1 MSPSPSLDPAELVA
15 RLHHFADH
23 DCPEEPLYQAL
34 CRHLAGSPAGL
45 SLLQAAPLTQQ
56 RPNLLLAAVH
66 HLLLA
71 EAGDPPTDPLAHYY
85 PSVGG
90 RRPPD
95 GGLGA
100 ALETFMAR
108 HRASLLRLMQER
120 RTQTNEV
127 GRCAVLAPALAEIA
141 REHGPA
147 LALFDFGCSAGLNL
161 AVDRYRLRY
170 HGPAGD
176 WALGPEDGRPVIDC
190 EWQGPRPGP
199 APAWQL
205 VRRAGM
211 DQAPVDVAD
220 PEALRWLQACLWP
233 SDQVRHDRLQQAAA
247 TLRQGGWPVERAED
261 GLSWLAARL
270 EDLPADVVPVLFNSW
285 VLYYF
290 DEPALSRHIER
301 VHGLLRR
308 RRLVWLNAEGP
319 ALGARL
325 LGEAV
330 PPHAAAS
337 DTWVVATH
345 ALPDGALCARLLA
358 RSHPHGRWLAWG
370 AGR

>member
-1 MSPSPSLDPAELVA
+1 MHLPTSPQTPELVA

-23 DCPEEPLYQAL
+23 DCPEEPLYQAI
-34 CRHLAGSPAGL
+34 CRHLAGSRAGL
-45 SLLQAAPLTQQ
+45 SLLQAAPPTQQ
-56 RPNLLLAAVH
+56 RPNLLLAALH

-71 EAGDPPTDPLAHYY
+71 PAARPSAEPLAGYY

-95 GGLGA
+95 AGLGP
-100 ALETFMAR
+100 ALEAFMAR
-108 HRASLLRLMQER
+108 HREELLPLMRER

-127 GRCAVLAPALAEIA
+127 GRCAVLAPALAELA
-141 REHGPA
+141 REHGA
-147 LALFDFGCSAGLNL
+147 SLALFDFGCSAGLNL
-161 AVDRYRLRY
+161 AVDRFRLRY
-170 HGPAGD
+170 HGEMGD
-176 WALGPEDGRPVIDC
+176 WALGPEGGQPAIEC
-190 EWQGPRPGP
+190 QWQGPRPQP

-220 PEALRWLQACLWP
+220 PDALRWLRACLWP
-233 SDQVRHDRLQQAAA
+233 SDQVRHDRLLQAAEA
-247 TLRQGGWPVERAED
+247 LQQGGWPVERAED
-261 GLSWLAARL
+261 GLSWLEARL
-270 EDLPADVVPVLFNSW
+270 DELPAGVMPVLFNSW

-301 VHGLLRR
+301 VHALQRR

-325 LGEAV
+325 LGETV

-337 DTWVVATH
+337 DTWWVATH
-345 ALPDGALCARLLA
+345 PVPGGGLRARLLA
-358 RSHPHGRWLAWG
+358 RSHPHGRWLEWCT
-370 AGR
+370 GR